1 MESLNESTENIWDE
15 FVSKTTGKIKEDKIK
30 RDSFLEDALKFNGID
45 IELSNQR
52 DEKNLID
59 LVYDIVS
66 DEKPIN
72 DDIERIFIDESNI
85 SDHDDITDNDKKI
98 IIDLTNRTN
107 WSFDA
112 KICNDSDDVKMDVA
126 KDEVKEEVKGYLR

>member
-15 FVSKTTGKIKEDKIK
+15 FVSKTTGKIEDKIK

-66 DEKPIN
+66 EVKPIN

-98 IIDLTNRTN
+98 IIDVTNRTN

>member
-15 FVSKTTGKIKEDKIK
+15 FVSKTTGKIEEDKIK

>member
-15 FVSKTTGKIKEDKIK
+15 FVSKTTGKIEEDKIK

-107 WSFDA
+107 WSSDA
-112 KICNDSDDVKMDVA
+112 KISNDSDDVKMDVA